1 MKKELYNY
9 RIDDIEKNLR
19 IANLRPLDIMVTGN
33 TGAGKSTTLNALFT
47 KEVAKVGTGVSP
59 ETMELKAYS
68 LNDTMRFWDTPG
80 LGDGV
85 EMDKIHSQKLIKLL
99 YDTYTL
105 GNQDYG
111 FIDLVIVIVEGINR
125 DMGTTYKLLN
135 EIIVPNFQKD
145 RILIAINQ
153 ADVAMKGRGWNYN
166 TNTPDE
172 KLFYFLESQALS
184 IQRRIKEATGVV
196 VKRPIYYSAEYGYNI
211 TKFYDFIIDNMP
223 RERRE
228 IFFELYVP
236 EK

>member
-1 MKKELYNY
+1 MKNELYNY
-9 RIDDIEKNLR
+9 RINDIERNLE
-19 IANLRPLDIMVTGN
+19 IARFRPLDVMVTGN
-33 TGAGKSTTLNALFT
+33 TGAGKSSTLNALFK

-59 ETMELKAYS
+59 ETMELDAYS
-68 LNDTMRFWDTPG
+68 LNDAMRFWDTPG

-85 EMDKIHSQKLIKLL
+85 EMDKIHSKKLINLL

-105 GNQDYG
+105 DCQRYG

-153 ADVAMKGRGWNYN
+153 ADVAMKGRGWNFN

-172 KLFYFLESQALS
+172 KLIEFLEQQSNS
-184 IQRRIKEATGVV
+184 IQKRVKEATGVT
-196 VKRPIYYSAEYGYNI
+196 VKKPIYYSAEYGYNV

-223 RERRE
+223 HRRRD
-228 IFFELYVP
+228 ILL
-236 EK
+236 

>member
-1 MKKELYNY
+1 MKNELYNY
-9 RIDDIEKNLR
+9 RINDIERNLE
-19 IANLRPLDIMVTGN
+19 IARFRPLDVMVTGN
-33 TGAGKSTTLNALFT
+33 TGAGKSSTLNALFK

-59 ETMELKAYS
+59 ETMELDAYS
-68 LNDTMRFWDTPG
+68 LNNAMRFWDTTG
-80 LGDGV
+80 LGVGV
-85 EMDKIHSQKLIKLL
+85 EMDKIHSKKLINLL

-105 GNQDYG
+105 NGQRYG

-153 ADVAMKGRGWNYN
+153 ADVAMKGRGWNFN

-172 KLFYFLESQALS
+172 KLIEFLEQQSNS
-184 IQRRIKEATGVV
+184 IQKRIKEATGVT
-196 VKRPIYYSAEYGYNI
+196 VKKPIYYSAEYGYNV

-223 RERRE
+223 RQRRD
-228 IFFELYVP
+228 ILL
-236 EK
+236 

>member
-1 MKKELYNY
+1 MKNELYNY
-9 RIDDIEKNLR
+9 RINDIERNLE
-19 IANLRPLDIMVTGN
+19 IARFRPLDVMVTGN
-33 TGAGKSTTLNALFT
+33 TGAGKSSTLNALFK

-59 ETMELKAYS
+59 ETMELDAYS
-68 LNDTMRFWDTPG
+68 LNDAMRFWDTPG

-85 EMDKIHSQKLIKLL
+85 AMDKIHSKKLINLL

-105 GNQDYG
+105 DNRRYG

-153 ADVAMKGRGWNYN
+153 ADVAMKGRGWNFN

-172 KLFYFLESQALS
+172 KLIEFLEQQSIS
-184 IQRRIKEATGVV
+184 IQKRIKEATGVT
-196 VKRPIYYSAEYGYNI
+196 VKKPIYYSAEYGYNV

-223 RERRE
+223 RQRRD
-228 IFFELYVP
+228 ILL
-236 EK
+236 

>member
-1 MKKELYNY
+1 MKNELYNY
-9 RIDDIEKNLR
+9 RINDIERNLE
-19 IANLRPLDIMVTGN
+19 IARFRPLDVMVTGN
-33 TGAGKSTTLNALFT
+33 TGAGKSSTLNALFK

-59 ETMELKAYS
+59 ETMELDAYS
-68 LNDTMRFWDTPG
+68 LNNAMRFWDTPG

-85 EMDKIHSQKLIKLL
+85 EMDKIHSKKLINLL

-105 GNQDYG
+105 NGQRYG

-153 ADVAMKGRGWNYN
+153 ADVAMKGRGWNFN

-172 KLFYFLESQALS
+172 KLIEFLEQQSNS
-184 IQRRIKEATGVV
+184 IQKRIKEATGVT
-196 VKRPIYYSAEYGYNI
+196 VKKPIYYSAEYGYNV

-223 RERRE
+223 RQRRD
-228 IFFELYVP
+228 ILL
-236 EK
+236 

>member
-1 MKKELYNY
+1 MKNELYNY
-9 RIDDIEKNLR
+9 RINDIERNLE
-19 IANLRPLDIMVTGN
+19 IARFRPLDVMVTGN
-33 TGAGKSTTLNALFT
+33 TGAGKSSTLNALFK

-59 ETMELKAYS
+59 ETMELDAYS
-68 LNDTMRFWDTPG
+68 LNDAMRFWDTPG

-85 EMDKIHSQKLIKLL
+85 EMDKIHSKKLINLL

-105 GNQDYG
+105 DCQRYG

-153 ADVAMKGRGWNYN
+153 ADVAMKGRGWNFN

-172 KLFYFLESQALS
+172 KLIEFLEQQSNS
-184 IQRRIKEATGVV
+184 IQKRVKEATGVT
-196 VKRPIYYSAEYGYNI
+196 VKKPIYYSAEYGYNV

-223 RERRE
+223 RRRRD
-228 IFFELYVP
+228 ILL
-236 EK
+236 